1 MKKNEKIEYTFEIDG
16 DRKMT
21 PRTQMTNAL
30 EISLMFDE
38 VRIERGVYTITIEK
52 KGSTTS

>member
-21 PRTQMTNAL
+21 PRTKMTNAL